1 MGNFCM
7 YMESKSLLLV
17 LLAVIVIGVICG
29 CIGHPGNVN
38 RSSLI
43 NSTPENQSLI
53 NSILWC
59 DFYPYNNTEYVYE
72 DIDTESVIRKDDKI
86 ISLTNYPVWY
96 VPHSL
101 LVVVNVSDGKI
112 QKIGN
117 YGTKR
122 LTKISDSAENE
133 EIVIGIFQLPH
144 INYFKH
150 IVAINISN
158 GEILWERNISI
169 SYFNALFNMSQVI
182 EELKNEI
189 KNPEV
194 YGCGPGHSATAPNL
208 IISKPTKYKD
218 QYIFTFYS
226 ATNLPLVKGSC
237 FVSNGTYNVSRED
250 LLFASKNVYA
260 LNSSNGSVVWSITI
274 PENLSVEKIIVS
286 EDKIFIISFDNNTIF
301 ALNSTNGDIL
311 WNKTFVNITE
321 VKFSDDLF
329 ILHDGKISKINE
341 SNGDIIK
348 TSDFSAKDF
357 ELKNNKLFA
366 FNESHIYSTNF
377 DEVLWNISMEN
388 ETISSLNFFG
398 SFLFVE
404 SETNTTI
411 DGLLINESDGKIV
424 EQFVLGERN
433 SEWMKAM
440 IVNDKILIGFDNEIC
455 ALGISETIL
464 TNLSYLNNES
474 NYSIIASVVNY
485 GDEKDVNV
493 SVYIRKIKH
502 AYGHTYFSGVIE
514 QQKSI
519 HLDANE
525 TKKINFSMFLDL
537 EHTNTDEEYDLIVV
551 SIPNSLQYL
560 HFNALGKYSHP
571 TNATISNTSTNIPC
585 SSDAHCPLDAFCQNN
600 NCIFTCPQSNQF
612 VCDHKCISS
621 IYECENKKICNLLAH
636 RCECNG
642 KDADGN
648 GKIEISDAFYII
660 QGILGFEKWECMDVN
675 IGGNIDIFD
684 VIDVLEK
691 IAGNQD

>member
-1 MGNFCM
+1 
-7 YMESKSLLLV
+7 MESKSLLLV

-29 CIGHPGNVN
+29 CIGHQDNMNG
-38 RSSLI
+38 SSLI

-59 DFYPYNNTEYVYE
+59 DFYPSDNIPSDVHEYLDME
-72 DIDTESVIRKDDKI
+72 NVIPEDDKVI
-86 ISLTNYPVWY
+86 LKLNYYQYFPYYSSLGFMNL
-96 VPHSL
+96 S
-101 LVVVNVSDGKI
+101 NGKI
-112 QKIGN
+112 QEIGR
-117 YGTKR
+117 YEPKV
-122 LTKISDSAENE
+122 LEKLSDFIAHN

-144 INYFKH
+144 IDYFKH

-194 YGCGPGHSATAPNL
+194 YGCGPGHFATAPNL

-237 FVSNGTYNVSRED
+237 FVSNGTYKVSRED

-311 WNKTFVNITE
+311 WNKTFVNTTE
-321 VKFSDDLF
+321 VKFLDDLF

-341 SNGDIIK
+341 SNGDITK
-348 TSDFSAKDF
+348 TLDFSAKDF

-424 EQFVLGERN
+424 ERFVLGERN
-433 SEWMKAM
+433 MNWMKPIA
-440 IVNDKILIGFDNEIC
+440 VNDKILIGFDNEIC

-571 TNATISNTSTNIPC
+571 TNATISNTSTNIRVLPMLI
-585 SSDAHCPLDAFCQNN
+585 AHWMPSARTTIVYLPARSQINLCVTINVFLQYTSAGIKKYTICQH
-600 NCIFTCPQSNQF
+600 I
-612 VCDHKCISS
+612 
-621 IYECENKKICNLLAH
+621 
-636 RCECNG
+636 
-642 KDADGN
+642 
-648 GKIEISDAFYII
+648 
-660 QGILGFEKWECMDVN
+660 DVN
-675 IGGNIDIFD
+675 
-684 VIDVLEK
+684 VMEK
-691 IAGNQD
+691 MPTEMEK